1 MQPQLDPGPRE
12 RKRNGV
18 RPSYLFSKCMSCD
31 ERNPSALL
39 RRGDGFVCGVC
50 EAKER
55 GRPEMICKRCEKSLP
70 FEDHH
75 IFGWRISNETEVLC
89 INCHRIV
96 HAIKEKR
103 G

>member
-1 MQPQLDPGPRE
+1 MRRQLDRHPGQP
-12 RKRNGV
+12 KRNGA
-18 RPSYLFSKCMSCD
+18 RPSYLFSKCMSCN
-31 ERNPSALL
+31 ERNPSALM
-39 RRGDGFVCGVC
+39 RRGEGFVCGVC

-55 GRPEMICKRCEKSLP
+55 GRPERICERCGENVP

-75 IFGWRISNETEVLC
+75 IFGKRVSDETEILC

-96 HAIKEKR
+96 HAIKEMR